1 MISLYFDALPDVSVA
16 GPTAPIVDGPS
27 LRGGSLEALHV
38 QYSLCSLCRD
48 KPFLFSLYASLGDE
62 IGRCGQI

>member
-1 MISLYFDALPDVSVA
+1 MYLDALPDASVA

-27 LRGGSLEALHV
+27 LRRGSLEALHV

-48 KPFLFSLYASLGDE
+48 EPFLSSLYASLEDE